1 MKTTHLKI
9 TVSLCNEFYDE
20 YIIKKKTKS
29 LKVKTILY
37 IIKTEQYINC
47 GKMSRL

>member
-9 TVSLCNEFYDE
+9 TALCNEFYEE
-20 YIIKKKTKS
+20 YIIKETKS